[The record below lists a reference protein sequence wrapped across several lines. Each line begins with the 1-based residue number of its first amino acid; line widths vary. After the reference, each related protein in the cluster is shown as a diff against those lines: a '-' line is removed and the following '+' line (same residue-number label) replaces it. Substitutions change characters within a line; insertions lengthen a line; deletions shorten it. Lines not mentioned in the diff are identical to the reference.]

1 MTFKEWLQ
9 NRYKK
14 SNINQNIHGLA
25 MELGSMYDTL
35 FSSDNDTYGG
45 EISTLI
51 RQFYIKCLDW
61 KKDNEDFRGGSNQA
75 TAFTLVYYKF
85 YDHEMIRDDEDFINE
100 MFKCDL
106 LVYNAKLL
114 YFVNSEMAMI
124 NDTISP
130 FTTNTREE
138 NGENQALNRTRPIDY
153 NQTAE
158 NLLDLL
164 NADNVSKNGVKLTTN
179 EVNELKATLLKRIQ
193 SDYRSCIDI
202 WLSSMEYIFKQVF

>member
-1 MTFKEWLQ
+1 MKFKEWLQ
-9 NRYKK
+9 NRYK
-14 SNINQNIHGLA
+14 QN
-25 MELGSMYDTL
+25 D
-35 FSSDNDTYGG
+35 
-45 EISTLI
+45 
-51 RQFYIKCLDW
+51 YIKNLNELDNEFLTMYNEIYYNDGELYSQYIPYMIQYLFMDALNY
-61 KKDNEDFRGGSNQA
+61 KKDNDRFKDYASVL
-75 TAFTLVYYKF
+75 TFLYFKF
-85 YDHEMIRDDEDFINE
+85 YDHEIIRDDEEFINE
-100 MFKCDL
+100 MFKSNML
-106 LVYNAKLL
+106 FYNTKLL
-114 YFVNSEMAMI
+114 YFVNSEVAMI

-153 NQTAE
+153 NETAE

-193 SDYRSCIDI
+193 SDYKSCIDI